1 MMSFNMWLRKISG
14 AQKVIE
20 RLEEQRKVIT
30 KENARLVS
38 ESKLFRCKEGPWCV
52 NCANSYQMEGKMY
65 INGLIVNG
73 THCKKRIQCSDYVE
87 KAGE

>member
-20 RLEEQRKVIT
+20 RLEEQRKELT
-30 KENARLVS
+30 KENVRLVS
-38 ESKLFRCKEGPWCV
+38 EGKLFRCKEGPWCV
-52 NCANSYQMEGKMY
+52 NCGNSYRTEGRVY
-65 INGLIVNG
+65 IDGLIANG